1 MNETE
6 TKKEETEQKP
16 KLTGDKLVERNPD
29 GTIKSGAL
37 NPNGRPVGALSFA
50 TKWDKFI
57 EKVAKQ
63 NDMTPEEID
72 EQLFAVGFK
81 KAKDGDFQ
89 FYKDIHDRKY
99 GKAVQP
105 TELKGNIEVE
115 IKKINYIVPEQ
126 PKTNETGNGNQPNP
140 DA

>member
-1 MNETE
+1 MSETE
-6 TKKEETEQKP
+6 TKIEEKP
-16 KLTGDKLVERNPD
+16 QISGENQERNPD
-29 GTIKSGAL
+29 GTFKKGVSG
-37 NPNGRPVGALSFA
+37 NPAGKPVGTTSFK
-50 TKWDKFI
+50 TKWEKFI
-57 EKVAKQ
+57 EKVATQ
-63 NDMTPEEID
+63 NNMTPEEID
-72 EQLFAVGFK
+72 EQLLAVGFK
-81 KAKDGDFQ
+81 KAKEGDFQ
-89 FYKDIHDRKY
+89 FYKDIHDRVH